1 MDLFVMDTRHW
12 SGKELGCHGNMTYEE
27 TDVALATT
35 SAHARWEPGSDYN
48 CLDYR
53 SLMVEA
59 VVVCQ
64 SETKII
70 QFMTNEKITTTSVK
84 MFTTCQQD
92 VFATGL
98 YVASLSTS
106 CNNVIILSRC

>member
-1 MDLFVMDTRHW
+1 
-12 SGKELGCHGNMTYEE
+12 MTYEE

-70 QFMTNEKITTTSVK
+70 QFMTNEKIKTTSVK
-84 MFTTCQQD
+84 
-92 VFATGL
+92 
-98 YVASLSTS
+98 
-106 CNNVIILSRC
+106 NVYNLPTRCVRNRLVCSKFVNKL